1 MLFFYWCWWWNVVG
15 GGMVFWCWWWNVV
28 LLFAFQNV
36 VSALQIAL
44 QNSISALQNSISAL
58 QNGYKSDP
66 GGKWLSRIHS
76 QRLKTRRVC
85 NGACFGLK
93 RLRAA
98 LRALYRHE

>member
-1 MLFFYWCWWWNVVG
+1 MVLALVVTGEML
-15 GGMVFWCWWWNVV
+15 V
-28 LLFAFQNV
+28 LLF
-36 VSALQIAL
+36 
-44 QNSISALQNSISAL
+44 ALQNSISAL
-58 QNGYKSDP
+58 QNGYKSYP